1 MGIFSA
7 QRKKVEESIT
17 KQNVHMEQKHAPTI
31 EKMKRYLYYQ
41 LMIIENYQKAIS
53 KELRPL
59 VEWVRLNIQNITFK
73 EDLCKIYEVVFGQL
87 SQLYNLSKELY
98 KMFQETKA
106 GILFQV
112 GIVATGQQT
121 ATEKPLPFGV
131 PAFGSTNYVNGL
143 APEDFPT
150 GVKQNVCVHI
160 HEGPGICSPK
170 LDISKTNT
178 SRVVGAFCEDIIS
191 ESELQ
196 KLQKKEQSLRHSS
209 DCSPFLNS
217 QFSEVDQP
225 PEEIE
230 SSNLCNELIVE
241 TVADILTTENS
252 SCTSLHSKR
261 EGPHILS
268 NKSKSLNVNQTYI
281 VRSEW
286 EVWDTFEFPTS
297 DSDTNCWV
305 SPEKEKT
312 CNGKVLISTLDAI
325 SPQEPLN
332 PHDIFCL
339 PNAIEQV
346 ATSRNCVVSPEQYE
360 SSNCMLEPLNR
371 SHFSNSPF
379 GRAMEPPVA
388 SEISEFQFCRWQEM
402 EIRVSYAI
410 DPHCFYI
417 QHVGKDLP
425 ELMRKFNIECSR
437 NSATLS
443 SIPMINSYVCAWLP
457 ENKQWYRSRVI
468 RIVGDVATHG
478 DHQHLLLEV
487 LCVDYGFSACLSL
500 SYLKPLP
507 PAYCVLPQQALCVS
521 LANVSPMHGVT
532 WSRSE
537 INWFKKSV
545 KNKTFFAR
553 LYQKANIMTVALFSE
568 RGKIGI
574 MRRGSKLSQRMVAA
588 GLARYSEGNC
598 ASPKTGASIPLY
610 WKQRLVQLLSQP
622 TNLRK

>member
-1 MGIFSA
+1 MDMTRSCIYLPPSA
-7 QRKKVEESIT
+7 M
-17 KQNVHMEQKHAPTI
+17 QNVHMEQKHAPTI

-41 LMIIENYQKAIS
+41 LMMIENYQKAIS

-131 PAFGSTNYVNGL
+131 PAFSSTNYTNGL

-160 HEGPGICSPK
+160 HEGPGICSSK
-170 LDISKTNT
+170 LDISKTNS

-196 KLQKKEQSLRHSS
+196 KEEQSLRH
-209 DCSPFLNS
+209 SPFLNS

-241 TVADILTTENS
+241 TVADILTTENP
-252 SCTSLHSKR
+252 SCTSLHSKQ

-268 NKSKSLNVNQTYI
+268 SKSKSLHVNQTYI

-286 EVWDTFEFPTS
+286 EVWDTFEFPTL

-332 PHDIFCL
+332 PNDTFCF

-346 ATSRNCVVSPEQYE
+346 ATSRNCVVSPEQYV

-371 SHFSNSPF
+371 SHFSNSSF
-379 GRAMEPPVA
+379 GRVMEPPVA

-425 ELMRKFNIECSR
+425 ELMRQFNIECSR

-478 DHQHLLLEV
+478 
-487 LCVDYGFSACLSL
+487 
-500 SYLKPLP
+500 
-507 PAYCVLPQQALCVS
+507 
-521 LANVSPMHGVT
+521 
-532 WSRSE
+532 
-537 INWFKKSV
+537 
-545 KNKTFFAR
+545 
-553 LYQKANIMTVALFSE
+553 
-568 RGKIGI
+568 
-574 MRRGSKLSQRMVAA
+574 SKLSQKMVAA